1 MVRRSDV
8 PMKDR
13 KETPALRARPLRSYV
28 SATFHSERERVRAA
42 VYHCAGLP
50 RRREDHP
57 ERERVRQRYITAPDS
72 AERKIRHVQ
81 ESIHGYEFRRQREGS

>member
-28 SATFHSERERVRAA
+28 SAAFHS
-42 VYHCAGLP
+42 
-50 RRREDHP
+50 
-57 ERERVRQRYITAPDS
+57 ERERVRQRYITVPD
-72 AERKIRHVQ
+72 RLQKGKNQHVQ
-81 ESIHGYEFRRQREGS
+81 ESIHGYELRRQRERS